1 MKPYTLSWGDHSL
14 ILGKRTLIMGILNI
28 TPDSFSDGGKFAAFS
43 DAIAHARQ
51 MIADG
56 ADLIDIGGE
65 STRPFS
71 EPVSEEE
78 EINRTIPI
86 IREIARGTGIPI
98 SIDTTKATVAE
109 AALAAG
115 ACIINDISALR
126 GDPKMAPLAA
136 AAGVPII
143 LMHMQGTPKTMQH
156 SPFYQDVTGEV
167 IGFLKS
173 AADVAENKGVAP
185 SKIFVDPGIGFGK
198 TAAHNLTLIKTLSR
212 FQSIGRPVVIGTS
225 RKAFIRK
232 TITGRPDKDLPADI
246 PVVNVGT
253 QATIAAAI
261 MGGAHIVRVHNVAD
275 AVVTARIT
283 DAIKN
288 APDK

>member
-1 MKPYTLSWGDHSL
+1 MKPFSLSWGNHSL
-14 ILGKRTLIMGILNI
+14 VLGGRTLIMGILNA
-28 TPDSFSDGGKFAAFS
+28 TPDSFSDGGKFAGFS
-43 DAIAHARQ
+43 DAVAHARQ

-71 EPVSEEE
+71 QPVSTEE
-78 EINRTIPI
+78 EIRRTIPV
-86 IREIARGTGIPI
+86 IREIARETGVPI

-126 GDPKMAPLAA
+126 GDPAMASLAA

-143 LMHMQGTPKTMQH
+143 LMHMQGTPKTMQQAP
-156 SPFYQDVTGEV
+156 SYQDVTGEV

-173 AADVAENKGVAP
+173 SAAMAERQGISP
-185 SKIFVDPGIGFGK
+185 SMIFVDPGIGFGK
-198 TAAHNLTLIKTLSR
+198 TTAHNLTLIKNLSR
-212 FQSIGRPVVIGTS
+212 FQSLGLPLVIGTS

-232 TITGRPDKDLPADI
+232 AITGHPDKDLPPDMPAVI
-246 PVVNVGT
+246 AGT

-261 MGGAHIVRVHNVAD
+261 LGGAHIVRVHDVAE
-275 AVVTARIT
+275 AVITARIT

-288 APDK
+288 APD